1 MKRRNF
7 IIKALKGSVIASL
20 PISLSSFNLKNKKVE
35 IGIVADVHQD
45 IIHDGFSRLSF
56 FINAMK
62 KRNPDFIIQ
71 LGDFSLPREQNQP
84 FIDKWNSFNG
94 PKYHVLGNHD
104 MRDFGYKKEETMKW
118 WKMEKRYYSFDY
130 NNFHFIVLDG
140 NDKNPEPWNGYVRYI
155 GPEQK
160 LWLKDDLSKTIK
172 PTILFSH
179 QSLEAKGGI
188 SNRKEI
194 RDILEEYTNK
204 NGEPKVV
211 ACLSGHHHTDYV
223 KSINKIPYIQI
234 NSMSYKWVGDKF
246 QYKRFS
252 PQIEEAFPNLSKT
265 CPYKE
270 PLYAVLTLDSEQE
283 MLHIEGRKTSFIGP
297 TPNELKI
304 PDAEKMNSTISERN
318 LKI

>member
-7 IIKALKGSVIASL
+7 IIKVLKGSVIASL

-155 GPEQK
+155 GSEQK

-194 RDILEEYTNK
+194 RNILEQYTNK

-234 NSMSYKWVGDKF
+234 NSMSYKWVGEKF

-270 PLYAVLTLDSEQE
+270 PLYAILTLDSEQE
-283 MLHIEGRKTSFIGP
+283 ILHIEGRKTSFIGP

>member
-1 MKRRNF
+1 MKRRDF
-7 IIKALKGSVIASL
+7 VIKALKGSVIASIPL
-20 PISLSSFNLKNKKVE
+20 SLSSFNLKNKKVE
-35 IGIVADVHQD
+35 IGIVTDVHQD

-62 KRNPDFIIQ
+62 KRSPDFIIQ

-118 WKMEKRYYSFDY
+118 WEMEKRYYSFDY

-140 NDKNPEPWNGYVRYI
+140 NDKNPRPWNGYNRYI
-155 GPEQK
+155 GSKQK
-160 LWLKDDLSKTIK
+160 LWLKDDLKKTLK
-172 PTILFSH
+172 PTIVFSH
-179 QSLEAKGGI
+179 QSLEAKGGVK
-188 SNRKEI
+188 NRKEI
-194 RDILEEYTNK
+194 RNILENSINK
-204 NGEPKVV
+204 SDHSKVV

-252 PQIEEAFPNLSKT
+252 PQIEEAFPNVSKT

-270 PLYAVLTLDSEQE
+270 PLYAVLTLDSEKE
-283 MLHIEGRKTSFIGP
+283 LLNIEGRKTSFISP
-297 TPNELKI
+297 SPNELKI
-304 PDAEKMNSTISERN
+304 PDAEKINPTISERN
-318 LKI
+318 FKI

>member
-7 IIKALKGSVIASL
+7 IIKVLKGSVIASL

-56 FINAMK
+56 FINAMQ
-62 KRNPDFIIQ
+62 KRKPDFIIQ
-71 LGDFSLPREQNQP
+71 LGDFSLPREQNQT

-118 WKMEKRYYSFDY
+118 WKMDKRYYSFDY

-140 NDKNPEPWNGYVRYI
+140 NDENPKPWNGYVRYI

-252 PQIEEAFPNLSKT
+252 PQIEEAFPNVSKT

-283 MLHIEGRKTSFIGP
+283 MLHIEGRETSFIGP
-297 TPNELKI
+297 SPNELKI
-304 PDAEKMNSTISERN
+304 PYAEKMNPTISERN
-318 LKI
+318 IKI

>member
-252 PQIEEAFPNLSKT
+252 PQIEKAFPNLSKT

-270 PLYAVLTLDSEQE
+270 PLYAVLTLDPEQE

-304 PDAEKMNSTISERN
+304 PDAEKMNPTISERN
-318 LKI
+318 IKI

>member
-7 IIKALKGSVIASL
+7 IIKTLKGSLIASL
-20 PISLSSFNLKNKKVE
+20 PLGLSSFNLKNNKVE
-35 IGIVADVHQD
+35 IGVVADVHQD

-62 KRNPDFIIQ
+62 KRKPNFIIQ
-71 LGDFSLPREQNQP
+71 LGDFSLPRTQNQP
-84 FIDKWNSFNG
+84 FIDQWNSFNG

-118 WKMEKRYYSFDY
+118 WKMDKRYYSFDY

-140 NDKNPEPWNGYVRYI
+140 NDENPKPWDGYVRYI
-155 GPEQK
+155 GSEQK
-160 LWLKDDLSKTIK
+160 LWLINDLKITLK
-172 PTILFSH
+172 PTIVFSH

-188 SNRKEI
+188 ANREEI
-194 RDILEEYTNK
+194 RNILEKHTIK
-204 NGEPKVV
+204 NEQPKVV

-246 QYKRFS
+246 KHKRFS
-252 PQIEEAFPNLSKT
+252 PHIEEAYPTVSKT
-265 CPYKE
+265 CPYKD
-270 PLYAVLTLDSEQE
+270 PLYTVLTLDSDQE
-283 MLHIEGRKTSFIGP
+283 MLHIEGRKTSFIAP

-304 PDAEKMNSTISERN
+304 PNAENMNPTISERN
-318 LKI
+318 LKY